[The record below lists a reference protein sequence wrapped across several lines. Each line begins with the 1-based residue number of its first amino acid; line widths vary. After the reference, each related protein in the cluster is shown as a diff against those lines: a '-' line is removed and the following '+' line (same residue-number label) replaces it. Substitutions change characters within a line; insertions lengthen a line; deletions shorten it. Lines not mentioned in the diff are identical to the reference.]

1 MPTADP
7 WRSIV
12 GRLESKSA
20 QKLNA
25 ITSYE
30 RDVVLAQA
38 AAQDTV
44 EPQVGVRGCSIG
56 IKDNIC
62 TLEYQTTCGS
72 RLLKGYNSPF
82 EATAIK
88 RIKSAG
94 GIVSCKTNLD
104 EFGMGSST
112 EHSAFGRT
120 LNPVDHERVPG
131 GSSGGSAALV
141 AEGAVDVALGS
152 ETGGSVRQPAAF
164 CGVVG
169 VKPSYGRVSRYG
181 LVAFGSSLDQIGV
194 LAPTV
199 DLASEVLAVISGRD
213 PNDATC
219 ADLDPIQPREAPAD
233 FSALTVGIPAEFY
246 PEELDTGVID
256 VCHEAIAV
264 MRSGGAT
271 IRQVSLP
278 HTSLAVPSYH
288 IIASAEASSNLAR
301 YDGVRYGSRLSDR
314 SGAHLG
320 EMYRATR
327 GSGFGVEVRRRI
339 MVGTYVL
346 SAGYYDA
353 YYGRAVATRRRI
365 AAEFAEVFP
374 SGIDLLFTP
383 TTPTTAF
390 KAGEKLHNPVA
401 MYQSDVFVCP
411 ANLAQLPAMSLP
423 IGNVNGLPVGGQFIG
438 PKFGDATMLAVAGL
452 LEKRLDNT
460 REL

>member
-233 FSALTVGIPAEFY
+233 FSALTVGIPAELPGRAGY
-246 PEELDTGVID
+246 GSDRRVSRGDCGYAIGRCHNPAGVAAAY
-256 VCHEAIAV
+256 VFGCTV
-264 MRSGGAT
+264 
-271 IRQVSLP
+271 LP
-278 HTSLAVPSYH
+278 HHSLGRGQLQSRSIRRCQVWQSIVGPVGRAPGGDVPSN
-288 IIASAEASSNLAR
+288 AREWVRGGGPEADHGR
-301 YDGVRYGSRLSDR
+301 YLRAFCRVLRCLLRQSR
-314 SGAHLG
+314 
-320 EMYRATR
+320 
-327 GSGFGVEVRRRI
+327 
-339 MVGTYVL
+339 
-346 SAGYYDA
+346 
-353 YYGRAVATRRRI
+353 
-365 AAEFAEVFP
+365 
-374 SGIDLLFTP
+374 
-383 TTPTTAF
+383 
-390 KAGEKLHNPVA
+390 
-401 MYQSDVFVCP
+401 
-411 ANLAQLPAMSLP
+411 
-423 IGNVNGLPVGGQFIG
+423 
-438 PKFGDATMLAVAGL
+438 GDAPSN
-452 LEKRLDNT
+452 RS
-460 REL
+460 